1 MDTKLESSKKIQD
14 RLSRLEGHL
23 KSVKRMV
30 EEGKPCNDVIHQI
43 AAVQAALSK
52 VAKLLIEDHFS
63 HSILAQAKSPELK
76 KDLKEFMASIDN
88 YFRTI
93 H

>member
-1 MDTKLESSKKIQD
+1 MDQSTIASKKIQD
-14 RLSRLEGHL
+14 RLARLEGHL
-23 KSVKRMV
+23 KSVRNMV
-30 EEGKPCNDVIHQI
+30 AEGKPCNDVIHQI

-63 HSILAQAKSPELK
+63 HCILAQTKDPELTE
-76 KDLKEFMASIDN
+76 DLKEFMSSIDN